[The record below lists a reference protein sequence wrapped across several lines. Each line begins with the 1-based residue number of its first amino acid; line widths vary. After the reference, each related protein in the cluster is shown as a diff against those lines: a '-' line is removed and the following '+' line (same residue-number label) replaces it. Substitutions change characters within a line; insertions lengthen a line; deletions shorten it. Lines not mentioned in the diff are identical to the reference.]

1 MGNGPRAG
9 ATAKRQRRS
18 ARGVSAGNTSGTEP
32 RRSDGG
38 DRPGGSL
45 RGRLGAFEGGASSAY
60 ERGRVAAVVS
70 SLRALP
76 AVSIWRARP
85 SPLRKLQR
93 GFPWCGDGDSC
104 READPEHSAPCRGSG
119 KPSTL
124 RNCSRACKRM
134 SPVYEAEVCFWFRA
148 RPCSDRRRRRFFWF
162 RVWGFGL
169 RLGLWK
175 SGKRIMQAE
184 RSGSEAEA
192 EHHPLRT
199 FEGLDPRRLG
209 SCSGGF
215 LVAGVLSFTRE
226 ERLLREIPRCG
237 DIDERGEAA
246 AGLSS
251 LRALPLASI

>member
-45 RGRLGAFEGGASSAY
+45 RGRLGAFEGGTSSAY

-85 SPLRKLQR
+85 SPHRKLQR

-124 RNCSRACKRM
+124 RNRSRACKRM
-134 SPVYEAEVCFWFRA
+134 SLVYEAEVCFWFRA
-148 RPCSDRRRRRFFWF
+148 RPCSDRRRRRFF
-162 RVWGFGL
+162 
-169 RLGLWK
+169 
-175 SGKRIMQAE
+175 
-184 RSGSEAEA
+184 
-192 EHHPLRT
+192 
-199 FEGLDPRRLG
+199 
-209 SCSGGF
+209 GG
-215 LVAGVLSFTRE
+215 
-226 ERLLREIPRCG
+226 
-237 DIDERGEAA
+237 
-246 AGLSS
+246 
-251 LRALPLASI
+251 